1 VVNRDVIAADRRAS
15 SCVGPASLGG
25 CQCYITL
32 SPPPNRPD
40 PATYSQ
46 VPLLTA
52 GDTVT
57 WASPDVSTY
66 APPTYD
72 GAQWQFDQSWFSRN
86 QAVVTLRNRSNSV
99 PAINTGVALY
109 GSGVGI
115 GLSRQLIATQL
126 VSLAAGEVR
135 QLTIPLPGFGY
146 EILDSPV
153 GWHTGWALFVEITHP
168 YDADTENNHGEYVS
182 WLVSRPRLG
191 PSQAV
196 LIPDTL
202 PIHLGN
208 TTDSPRDYVLSI
220 LPNSVS
226 AQVQPLQLTV
236 APGSIQDALFTFD
249 RPSNY
254 GSTSVTVIARDLG
267 GNLLGGVTLQLY
279 FS

>member
-1 VVNRDVIAADRRAS
+1 MVNSDRTAVERS
-15 SCVGPASLGG
+15 RGSCIGPASLGC
-25 CQCYITL
+25 CQSSITL
-32 SPPPNRPD
+32 WPPPNRPD

-46 VPLLTA
+46 TPLVAA
-52 GDTVT
+52 GDAVT

-66 APPTYD
+66 GPPNYD
-72 GAQWQFDQSWFSRN
+72 GTQWQFDQSWFSKN

-115 GLSRQLIATQL
+115 GLPRHLITTQL
-126 VSLAAGEVR
+126 VSLAGGEVR
-135 QLTIPLPGFGY
+135 QLTVPLSGFGY
-146 EILDSPV
+146 EILDPPN

-196 LIPDTL
+196 LIPDAI
-202 PIHLGN
+202 PIQLGN
-208 TTDSPRDYVLSI
+208 ITDSPRDYVLSI

-236 APGSIQDALFTFD
+236 APGTIQDALFTFD
-249 RPSNY
+249 RPSSY
-254 GSTSVTVIARDLG
+254 GNASVTLIARDLS
-267 GNLLGGVTLQLY
+267 GNLLGGVTVQLY